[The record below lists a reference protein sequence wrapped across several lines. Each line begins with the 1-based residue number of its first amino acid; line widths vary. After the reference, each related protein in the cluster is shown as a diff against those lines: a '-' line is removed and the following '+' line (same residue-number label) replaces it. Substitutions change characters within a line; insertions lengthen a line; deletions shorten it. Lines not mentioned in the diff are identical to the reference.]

1 MIAKELEFPMFR
13 HRRPQVFRVYLPRE
27 IVHNALQKVRDALGR
42 YPDDIPPEIRA
53 WIREFTA

>member
-1 MIAKELEFPMFR
+1 MFR

-27 IVHNALQKVRDALGR
+27 IVQTSLQENRDAHGR
-42 YPDDIPPEIRA
+42 YPEDIPPEIRA